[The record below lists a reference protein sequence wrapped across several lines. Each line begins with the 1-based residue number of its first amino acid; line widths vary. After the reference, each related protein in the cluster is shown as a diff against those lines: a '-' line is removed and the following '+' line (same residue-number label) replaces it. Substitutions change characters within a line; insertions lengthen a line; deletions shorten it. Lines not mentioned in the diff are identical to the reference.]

1 MSHPT
6 RLPLLVR
13 VAVGLEATP
22 AAGAAVADASEGAA
36 TVVEDAINSSSHSN
50 RYNIVH
56 SNSNSN
62 RTHGSSSSISSGD
75 TRSSSHGS
83 SRRIPGAAEVEHLLD
98 GSIGVERLTSSSS
111 SSSSSSI
118 EEDIGEATSHIGTSR
133 ARVIAAATRGA
144 SSQSAGRL

>member
-50 RYNIVH
+50 RYNTVH

-111 SSSSSSI
+111 SSSSSI